1 MLGPAEIL
9 LTYYLG
15 GAFVVLLGWAAYLP
29 DPPLDA
35 GRAQRYLRW
44 STVAAVA
51 GLAHPALGLA
61 ARDVVGQVGQVG
73 QVGHGTPDDAR
84 LAPRVARLMAS
95 ELGCDDAWQERQVDD
110 FLSLARGY
118 LPQ

>member
-1 MLGPAEIL
+1 VLGPAEIL

-44 STVAAVA
+44 STVAAVV

-61 ARDVVGQVGQVG
+61 ARDIVGQVGQVG
-73 QVGHGTPDDAR
+73 QVGHDAPGDAS
-84 LAPRVARLMAS
+84 LAPRVSRTATTINVLLAAS
-95 ELGCDDAWQERQVDD
+95 IVPLAAVVALGLR
-110 FLSLARGY
+110 
-118 LPQ
+118 

>member
-1 MLGPAEIL
+1 VLGPAEIL

-15 GAFVVLLGWAAYLP
+15 GAFVILLGWAAYLP

-44 STVAAVA
+44 STVAAVV

-61 ARDVVGQVGQVG
+61 ARDIVGQVG
-73 QVGHGTPDDAR
+73 QVGHDAPDDTR
-84 LAPRVARLMAS
+84 LAPRVARTATTINVLLAAS
-95 ELGCDDAWQERQVDD
+95 ILPLAAVVALGLR
-110 FLSLARGY
+110 
-118 LPQ
+118 